1 MRSGKICGV
10 DDALFILGIK
20 AHLTAMGDLMRSLAL
35 ALFAGGLIASVSQP
49 ANATIVQYSYV
60 GMPFAVQSGA
70 PPSVTHMSGWFDIN
84 SVLVPTP
91 TPSAPYDITSAVTA
105 FSFTDGNQTLTNTNT
120 SSDTFQVTLDSSGTM
135 IEPWNITIGD
145 ASSGPGFSIYA
156 YSGSMCADTTRGADG
171 YYATIQCYSG
181 VNNAGTWTG
190 PSSVVGTP
198 MPIAPSLAFFVP
210 ALIGLGA
217 VGRRNP
223 RA

>member
-1 MRSGKICGV
+1 
-10 DDALFILGIK
+10 
-20 AHLTAMGDLMRSLAL
+20 
-35 ALFAGGLIASVSQP
+35 
-49 ANATIVQYSYV
+49 
-60 GMPFAVQSGA
+60 MPFAVQSGA

-156 YSGSMCADTTRGADG
+156 YSGSMCGDTTRGADG